1 MSGEL
6 WSGALGDWRLQ
17 LEGGL
22 GCRPPHAQRPSSS
35 TEPLGEKGTWGT
47 RCGEPL
53 LNALCTQMLCALPG
67 LGAFAEMKLFL
78 ALAGLL
84 APLAMLQ
91 TSNGATPGTSA
102 KRKGEWVYW
111 GAPQLSGSLSLCRLP
126 LLCGLVRVLDHS

>member
-6 WSGALGDWRLQ
+6 WRGALGDWRLQ

-22 GCRPPHAQRPSSS
+22 GCRPLTHRGLPHRL
-35 TEPLGEKGTWGT
+35 EPLGEKREKGTWGT
-47 RCGEPL
+47 GTRDGEPL
-53 LNALCTQMLCALPG
+53 LNALCTQMFCALPG
-67 LGAFAEMKLFL
+67 LGSFAEMKLFL

-84 APLAMLQ
+84 APLAVLQ

-111 GAPQLSGSLSLCRLP
+111 GAPQLSGSLPCAGFLCS
-126 LLCGLVRVLDHS
+126 GAW